1 MSDGT
6 DALARQILADARRQA
21 EPLVTRARREAE
33 ELLRK
38 AGQEAERRRE
48 LVRTRAQQRGEAAA
62 QRVRARAELEAENIR
77 RRAQEDILQQARQR
91 AMVGLGE
98 VAASDQHAEMLLR
111 LALAGLAAMSGRRF
125 EVVMRIQDREA
136 HGEHIA
142 RALRDHAASELGRQV
157 IVATA
162 DETITASGGLV
173 VRRADGRQV
182 CDQTFEARMDRLWPE
197 LRVEIAA
204 DLLGE

>member
-6 DALARQILADARRQA
+6 DALQQQILTDARRQA
-21 EPLVTRARREAE
+21 EPLVKRARRQAE

-38 AGQEAERRRE
+38 AEQEAERRRE
-48 LVRTRAQQRGEAAA
+48 QVRAQAQQRGEAAA

-91 AMVGLGE
+91 AMDSLCDMV
-98 VAASDQHAEMLLR
+98 VCDQYPEMLLR
-111 LALAGLAAMSGRRF
+111 LALAGLAAMDGMRF
-125 EVVMRIQDREA
+125 EIVMRAKDREA
-136 HGEHIA
+136 HGKHA
-142 RALRDHAASELGRQV
+142 AHALRDRAASELGRQV
-157 IVATA
+157 IVTAA

-182 CDQTFEARMDRLWPE
+182 CDQTFEVRLDRLWPE
-197 LRVEIAA
+197 LRVDIAA